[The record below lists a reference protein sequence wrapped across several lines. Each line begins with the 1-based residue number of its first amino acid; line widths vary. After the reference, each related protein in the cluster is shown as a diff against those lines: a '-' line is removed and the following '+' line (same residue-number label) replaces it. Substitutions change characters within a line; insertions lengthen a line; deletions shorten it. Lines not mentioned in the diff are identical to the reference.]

1 MDNKTIS
8 FLFSIKNKK
17 KKIETLEI
25 KYGNISIKQYSK
37 VTYLGCELHEKLS
50 GEAMAFKVINKIN
63 SRLRFLYRK
72 KLIFITVSKKAPIQ
86 CNNSTTFRLCL
97 LSLVS
102 KPEQKIQKQIA
113 NNIEQ
118 MY

>member
-1 MDNKTIS
+1 
-8 FLFSIKNKK
+8 
-17 KKIETLEI
+17 
-25 KYGNISIKQYSK
+25 
-37 VTYLGCELHEKLS
+37 
-50 GEAMAFKVINKIN
+50 MAFKVINKIN

-72 KLIFITVSKKAPIQ
+72 KLIFITVFEKPPMQ

-113 NNIEQ
+113 NNINQ
-118 MY
+118 IH